1 VSRERYEV
9 IIVGSGPAG
18 IFAALQLSE
27 RAGRRVLMLDKGPDI
42 DERNC
47 PASEAGICVQCSPC
61 AMVSGWGGAGAYSD
75 GKLTLSDS
83 VGGNLGDILPAGELS
98 SLIEEVDATFVRF
111 GAEGPVYGD
120 RTGEIERLRRRA
132 ALAHLQLVPMRVRH
146 VGTERC
152 VDILKA
158 MRRELT
164 GKVDIRL
171 ETPVRRIVVEGSK
184 VQGVEA
190 EGALIR
196 AEQVIVCPGREGAAW
211 LEGEAHRLGL
221 STRRNP
227 VDVGVRVELP
237 AVVLEEVTDLV
248 YEPKLIYYSKAFD
261 DRVRTFCMC
270 PYGQVVTEN
279 ADGVVTVNGHS
290 YAHRSTENTNFAV
303 LVSKTFTEP
312 FKDPIGYGRHIAELA
327 NLLGDGVL
335 VQRLGDLEMGRRS
348 TPERLAKSAVRP
360 TLQGATPGDLGLVFP
375 YRHLVNI
382 LEMLEAMNQF
392 APGVYARDTLL
403 YGAEVKFYSS
413 RVKVTGALETG
424 VKGLFVAGDG
434 AGLTRGLVQAS
445 ASGIVAA
452 REILSR
458 L

>member
-27 RAGRRVLMLDKGPDI
+27 RAGPRVLMLDKGPDI

-211 LEGEAHRLGL
+211 LESEAHRLGL

-290 YAHRSTENTNFAV
+290 YAQRSTENTNFAV

>member
-1 VSRERYEV
+1 MSRERYEV
-9 IIVGSGPAG
+9 IIVGTGPAG

-27 RAGRRVLMLDKGPDI
+27 RAGHRVLMLDKGLDI

-171 ETPVRRIVVEGSK
+171 ETPVRRIVVEGSN
-184 VQGVEA
+184 VQGVEV

-237 AVVLEEVTDLV
+237 AVVLEEITDLV

-327 NLLGDGVL
+327 NLLGNGVL
-335 VQRLGDLEMGRRS
+335 VQRLGDLERGRRS

-360 TLQGATPGDLGLVFP
+360 TLRGATPGDLGLVFP

-392 APGVYARDTLL
+392 VPGVYARDTLL

>member
-27 RAGRRVLMLDKGPDI
+27 RAGPRVLMLDKGPDI

-75 GKLTLSDS
+75 GKLTLSDT

>member
-1 VSRERYEV
+1 VSRDRYEV

-18 IFAALQLSE
+18 IFAAMQLSE

-211 LEGEAHRLGL
+211 LESEAHRLGL

-290 YAHRSTENTNFAV
+290 YAQRSTENTNFAV